1 MPAIHAPSPP
11 ASRWR
16 PSDRP
21 VPPGPATRGAAG
33 RVREAQR
40 QARAALALAA
50 LFVGAAA
57 VAAVAPHDLGTWL
70 PLHLFLAGG
79 VTAAISGATVL
90 FTVTWAAAPAPP
102 GRLLAVQRAC
112 VGAGAGGLAVARLAD
127 APAAALAVAGVT
139 FAGGLALLGAVLV
152 VTVRRGVERRYDVAV
167 AWYVA
172 AVAAGLAAAGFGVG
186 LGTGHVWGDL
196 RTAHVALNLL
206 GLVGLVIA
214 GTLPTFAATAG
225 RTRLAPG
232 ATPARHGRA
241 LAWQVGS
248 LAVVVAGALA
258 GVDAAT
264 AAGLVAYGL
273 GLVLVLALLP
283 RPGLRRLAWAGP
295 RLAGLW
301 VGAGWWLAAC
311 GAGAAEAAR
320 GGVPL
325 TGRWL
330 VVLVVAGYG
339 QILWAS
345 FAYLVP
351 VLRGGGHERLSA
363 GFATTRSWVGFGAV
377 NAAGAGLLAGSA
389 PVVQVAIAVWLLDAG
404 VRGAALRRRAA

>member
-16 PSDRP
+16 PSGRP
-21 VPPGPATRGAAG
+21 VPPGTAARGAAG

-70 PLHLFLAGG
+70 ALHLFLAGG

-102 GRLLAVQRAC
+102 RALLALQRAC
-112 VGAGAGGLAVARLAD
+112 VAAGAGGLAAARLVD
-127 APAAALAVAGVT
+127 APTAALAVAGAT
-139 FAGGLALLGAVLV
+139 FAAGLGMLGATLV
-152 VTVRRGVERRYDVAV
+152 MTVRRGVERRYDVAV

-172 AVAAGLAAAGFGVG
+172 AIAAGLAAAGLGVG
-186 LGTGHVWGDL
+186 LGTGRVWGDL

-232 ATPARHGRA
+232 TTPARHGRA

-248 LAVVVAGALA
+248 LAVVAGGALA
-258 GVDAAT
+258 GERAAT
-264 AAGLVAYGL
+264 AAGLAAYGL
-273 GLVLVLALLP
+273 GLVLVLTLLP
-283 RPGLRRLAWAGP
+283 RPGLRRVAWAGP

-301 VGAGWWLAAC
+301 AGAVWWLAAC
-311 GAGAAEAAR
+311 AAAAAEAAR
-320 GGVPL
+320 GGIPL

-330 VVLVVAGYG
+330 AVLVVAGYG

-363 GFATTRSWVGFGAV
+363 GFATTRSWVGLGAANV
-377 NAAGAGLLAGSA
+377 AGAGLLAGST
-389 PVVQVAIAVWLLDAG
+389 PVVQAAIALWLLDAG
-404 VRGAALRRRAA
+404 LRAAALRWRPA

>member
-1 MPAIHAPSPP
+1 MPASHTPSPP

-16 PSDRP
+16 PPDGPASGR
-21 VPPGPATRGAAG
+21 PATRGAAG
-33 RVREAQR
+33 RVRAAQH

-50 LFVGAAA
+50 LFAAA
-57 VAAVAPHDLGTWL
+57 AAAAAVAPHDLGTWL

-102 GRLLAVQRAC
+102 GWLPALQRAC
-112 VGAGAGGLAVARLAD
+112 VAAGAGGLAAVRLAD
-127 APAAALAVAGVT
+127 APPAVLAVAGVI
-139 FAGGLALLGAVLV
+139 FATGLGLLGTTLV
-152 VTVRRGVERRYDVAV
+152 TTVRRGVERRYDVAV

-172 AVAAGLAAAGFGVG
+172 ALAAGLVAATLGVG
-186 LGTGHVWGDL
+186 LGTGHVWGDA

-206 GLVGLVIA
+206 GLVGLVIG

-232 ATPARHGRA
+232 ATPARHGRL
-241 LAWQVGS
+241 LAWQAGS
-248 LAVVVAGALA
+248 LAVVAAAALA
-258 GVDAAT
+258 GADVVVAV
-264 AAGLVAYGL
+264 GLAAYGL
-273 GLVLVLALLP
+273 GIVLVLALLP
-283 RPGLRRLAWAGP
+283 RPGLRRVAWAGP

-301 VGAGWWLAAC
+301 AGAAWWVAAC
-311 GAGAAEAAR
+311 AAGAAEAAR

-330 VVLVVAGYG
+330 AVLVVAGYG

-345 FAYLVP
+345 LAYLVP
-351 VLRGGGHERLSA
+351 VLRGGGHQRLSA
-363 GFATTRSWVGFGAV
+363 GFATTRSWLGFGAV
-377 NAAGAGLLAGSA
+377 NVAGAGLLAGTTV
-389 PVVQVAIAVWLLDAG
+389 VVQAALALWALDAAL
-404 VRGAALRRRAA
+404 RAAALRRPE